1 MRLTTAMT
9 AATPM
14 TTPMSV
20 RTLRSLCAQRLEVA
34 IATASEKFIVDGLAM
49 GERRD
54 RIGPHPNI
62 RKGGGRNNMA
72 GERDHYLPY
81 SKKRRAPKRRPPEI
95 EAVFLEHQA
104 HAYPGAERLLEE
116 IVVHSGRRVGLFE
129 VVG

>member
-1 MRLTTAMT
+1 MRLTTAIT

-20 RTLRSLCAQRLEVA
+20 STLRSLCAQRLEVA

-62 RKGGGRNNMA
+62 RRGGGRNNMA
-72 GERDHYLPY
+72 RGEDDGGGGRK
-81 SKKRRAPKRRPPEI
+81 SMKGNGQKKT
-95 EAVFLEHQA
+95 
-104 HAYPGAERLLEE
+104 AERVAL
-116 IVVHSGRRVGLFE
+116 RRWEPAECAGLR
-129 VVG
+129 VRR

>member
-1 MRLTTAMT
+1 MRLTTAIT

-62 RKGGGRNNMA
+62 RRGGGRNNR
-72 GERDHYLPY
+72 GEKRDHFFRIT
-81 SKKRRAPKRRPPEI
+81 KKE
-95 EAVFLEHQA
+95 
-104 HAYPGAERLLEE
+104 GAEEAP
-116 IVVHSGRRVGLFE
+116 SGDFE
-129 VVG
+129 SFPRT

>member
-1 MRLTTAMT
+1 MRLTTAIT

-54 RIGPHPNI
+54 RIALILTYAGEGAGITWRGKRDHFFRI
-62 RKGGGRNNMA
+62 TKKGGR
-72 GERDHYLPY
+72 R
-81 SKKRRAPKRRPPEI
+81 KRRAPEI
-95 EAVFLEHQA
+95 EAVFLE
-104 HAYPGAERLLEE
+104 
-116 IVVHSGRRVGLFE
+116 
-129 VVG
+129 

>member
-1 MRLTTAMT
+1 MRLTTAIT

-54 RIGPHPNI
+54 RIALILTYAGESAGITWREKRDHFFRI
-62 RKGGGRNNMA
+62 TKKGG
-72 GERDHYLPY
+72 
-81 SKKRRAPKRRPPEI
+81 RRRGALRR
-95 EAVFLEHQA
+95 FRQL
-104 HAYPGAERLLEE
+104 
-116 IVVHSGRRVGLFE
+116 S
-129 VVG
+129 

>member
-1 MRLTTAMT
+1 MRLTTAIT

-54 RIGPHPNI
+54 RIALILTYAGEGAGI
-62 RKGGGRNNMA
+62 TWRQSGGRVGWRKLMEWK
-72 GERDHYLPY
+72 G
-81 SKKRRAPKRRPPEI
+81 KRKA
-95 EAVFLEHQA
+95 
-104 HAYPGAERLLEE
+104 AERLAL
-116 IVVHSGRRVGLFE
+116 RRRKPAKDAG
-129 VVG
+129 

>member
-1 MRLTTAMT
+1 MRLTTAIT

-54 RIGPHPNI
+54 RIALI
-62 RKGGGRNNMA
+62 LTYA
-72 GERDHYLPY
+72 GEGAGITWRARTLGDAGV
-81 SKKRRAPKRRPPEI
+81 SRRN
-95 EAVFLEHQA
+95 
-104 HAYPGAERLLEE
+104 
-116 IVVHSGRRVGLFE
+116 GRRRRKAAGMTTLHRWNLRKTQKYGLE
-129 VVG
+129 G

>member
-20 RTLRSLCAQRLEVA
+20 STLRSLCAQRLEVA

-62 RKGGGRNNMA
+62 RRGGCRNNMA
-72 GERDHYLPY
+72 GEATGRSGLAQVDEMGRG
-81 SKKRRAPKRRPPEI
+81 KRKRRRGLLSAAGAAPKT
-95 EAVFLEHQA
+95 Q
-104 HAYPGAERLLEE
+104 G
-116 IVVHSGRRVGLFE
+116 
-129 VVG
+129 

>member
-14 TTPMSV
+14 TTPISV

-54 RIGPHPNI
+54 RIALILTYAGEGAGI
-62 RKGGGRNNMA
+62 TWRGSGTIFLLATKKGG
-72 GERDHYLPY
+72 
-81 SKKRRAPKRRPPEI
+81 RRRGALRR
-95 EAVFLEHQA
+95 L
-104 HAYPGAERLLEE
+104 RLL
-116 IVVHSGRRVGLFE
+116 S
-129 VVG
+129 